1 MTLSPHWHWA
11 HWLFMTN
18 ISFHLP
24 SWSCDKMLDYFH
36 GPLYPA
42 QATMRRIVGGSE
54 REAEIIMFS
63 KIRSRYH
70 VLICDLSC
78 FISKTFK
85 QTWIMQ
91 TRVRLD
97 SAPSKHNFYEEFLN
111 FSKFS
116 PDQFTEN
123 DFITTHIF
131 RRNYLQENCL
141 MSKRI
146 SALGF
151 YILQTWINPGWVSY
165 VPFFLHSPCFSFI
178 IRDLSLLFHFYL
190 LI

>member
-1 MTLSPHWHWA
+1 MTWSPHWHWA
-11 HWLFMTN
+11 HRVFMTN

-36 GPLYPA
+36 GLLYPA
-42 QATMRRIVGGSE
+42 SGTSNTMSQNVGGSE
-54 REAEIIMFS
+54 REAEIIMFLFG
-63 KIRSRYH
+63 KIRSRHH
-70 VLICDLSC
+70 VLVCDLSC

-91 TRVRLD
+91 TRVRPD
-97 SAPSKHNFYEEFLN
+97 SAPSKHNFYDEFLN
-111 FSKFS
+111 FSKFP

-131 RRNYLQENCL
+131 RRNYLQENCF

-151 YILQTWINPGWVSY
+151 YILQTWI
-165 VPFFLHSPCFSFI
+165 
-178 IRDLSLLFHFYL
+178 
-190 LI
+190 